1 MSIVQNWTPD
11 RRSIEMRMGRVRSV
25 FEEMI
30 ENPLTLIGVIVV
42 VSFILL
48 ALFTPLLFPAQG
60 QDAYQ
65 MPRDWQN
72 AEEPPLSEGHLLG
85 TTQTGGDVLYGIA
98 WGSRLSIGL
107 SIAVVTVTAFIG
119 TIVGGVAGFV
129 GGWVDDLLMRVVDAL
144 IAIPPLIFALAFVVA
159 VGPAYQNI
167 AIALMAMMWG
177 SYARI
182 IRGEVIHVKN
192 NEYVDAARVAGVSEL
207 SLFVRDVLPNA
218 IPPIFVQSTLYFGR
232 VVLIAASLAF
242 IGLAQPG
249 ITEWGVMISNGQS
262 DLVAGR
268 WWTSVFPGIAIFLWA
283 FGWNMIGD
291 GLRDVLDPRALS
303 E

>member
-1 MSIVQNWTPD
+1 
-11 RRSIEMRMGRVRSV
+11 MRMGRVRSV

-107 SIAVVTVTAFIG
+107 SVAVVTVTAFIG

-192 NEYVDAARVAGVSEL
+192 NEYVDAARVAGVSEF

>member
-1 MSIVQNWTPD
+1 MRLGRLRSLFNEMS
-11 RRSIEMRMGRVRSV
+11 
-25 FEEMI
+25 
-30 ENPLTLIGVIVV
+30 ENPLTLLGMIIVV
-42 VSFILL
+42 AFILF
-48 ALFTPLLFPAQG
+48 ALFTPLLMPGQG
-60 QDAYQ
+60 QDPYQ
-65 MPRDWQN
+65 MPRDWDN
-72 AEEPPLSEGHLLG
+72 AEEPPMTDGHVLG

-107 SIAVVTVTAFIG
+107 SIAVVTVTALIG

-129 GGWVDDLLMRVVDAL
+129 GGRVDDALMRVVDAL

-159 VGPAYQNI
+159 VGPSYENI
-167 AIALMAMMWG
+167 AFALMAMMWG

-192 NEYVDAARVAGVSEL
+192 NEYIDAARVTGVSEL
-207 SLFVRDVLPNA
+207 SLFVKDVLPNA

-232 VVLIAASLAF
+232 VVLIASSLAF

-249 ITEWGVMISNGQS
+249 ITEWGVLISNGQS

-268 WWTSVFPGIAIFLWA
+268 WWTSVFPGLAIFLWA
-283 FGWNMIGD
+283 FAWNMIGD
-291 GLRDVLDPRALS
+291 GLRDVLDPRAMS